1 LGSDRQVS
9 EKQGLESHA
18 SEKPGRV
25 LIVEDDENTRAAY
38 RVVLE
43 LAGWTVDEATGGAE
57 ALSLAALHPP
67 RLALVDISIP
77 GIDGWETTRRLK
89 AGAPAGGPT
98 VIAVTGHA
106 LDDDRRQA
114 RAAGCDA
121 YLVKPITPRQLLA
134 EIERLGGGAR

>member
-1 LGSDRQVS
+1 MSDGQGS
-9 EKQGLESHA
+9 EKQGSEKQA
-18 SEKPGRV
+18 SESPGRV

-38 RVVLE
+38 RAVLE
-43 LAGWTVDEATGGAE
+43 LAGWTVDVATGGAE
-57 ALSLAALHPP
+57 ALRLAALHPP

-89 AGAPAGGPT
+89 AEGPAHGLT

-106 LDDDRRQA
+106 LDDDRRDA